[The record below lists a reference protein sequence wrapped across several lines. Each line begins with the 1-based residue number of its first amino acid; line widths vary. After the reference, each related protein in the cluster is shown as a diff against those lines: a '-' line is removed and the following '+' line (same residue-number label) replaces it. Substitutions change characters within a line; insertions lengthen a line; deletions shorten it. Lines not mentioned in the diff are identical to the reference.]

1 MSDAT
6 STTPACPPVTSP
18 DLTTFARV
26 DALGLRVDA
35 QQIWPDKA
43 ILFCSLLTVDDRCPR
58 CGAGG
63 RVHDQVLRR
72 FTHLPV
78 GRRPTWLSVRV
89 PRFRC
94 DGCGRVWRHSLKTV
108 ARPRSKLTRAAD
120 WWALCQVVLD
130 HTPISGV
137 AAVLGI
143 SWDTAHMAVTDVGTQ
158 LLIDHPGRLDGVEV
172 VGVDEHAW
180 RHTRKGDKYVTVI
193 IDLTPIRDDTGPAR
207 LLDLVE
213 GRSKKAFKTWLDA
226 QTDQFRA
233 RVAIVAMDGFTGFK
247 TAAAEAVPD
256 ATAVMDPFHVV
267 ALAGDKLNATRQ
279 RVQRE
284 LTGGRGRADD
294 PLYKARRTL
303 RTGRALLTDKQKAR
317 LSALWAID
325 EAVPLEVTWLT
336 YQDIID
342 AYRHPDPDVGKKL
355 LTSVIDRI
363 KTAVPAGLEELAQLG
378 RTLEKRRDDI
388 LAWFD
393 HPGSSNGPT
402 EAINGRLEHLRGIAL
417 GFRNLVNYR
426 LRSLLE
432 AGGFRPLIHS
442 LS

>member
-6 STTPACPPVTSP
+6 STTASCPPVTPP
-18 DLTTFARV
+18 DLTVFARLDV
-26 DALGLRVDA
+26 LGLRVTG
-35 QQIWPDKA
+35 QQVWPDKA
-43 ILFCSLLTVDDRCPR
+43 ILFCSLTGPDAGCPN
-58 CGAGG
+58 CGQPGV
-63 RVHDQVLRR
+63 VHDHVVRR

-78 GRRPTWLSVRV
+78 GRKATWLHVDV
-89 PRFRC
+89 PRYRC
-94 DGCGRVWRHSLKTV
+94 AGCHRLWRHPLTTV

-120 WWALCQVVLD
+120 WWALSEVVLD

-137 AAVLGI
+137 AAVLDV
-143 SWDTAHMAVTDVGTQ
+143 SWDTAHTAVTEVGTRV
-158 LLIDHPGRLDGVEV
+158 LIGHPGRLDGVEV

-180 RHTRKGDKYVTVI
+180 RHTSKGDKYVTVI
-193 IDLTPIRDDTGPAR
+193 IDLTPIRDGTGPAR

-213 GRSKKAFKTWLDA
+213 GRSKQVFKTWLEA
-226 QTDQFRA
+226 RTEQFRA
-233 RVAIVAMDGFTGFK
+233 RVQIVAMDGFTGFK
-247 TAAAEAVPD
+247 TAATDAVPD

-267 ALAGDKLNATRQ
+267 ALAGDKLNTTRQ

-284 LTGGRGRADD
+284 LTGERGRRDD

-303 RTGRALLTDKQKAR
+303 RTGRTLLTERQKAR
-317 LSALWAID
+317 LDALFSNDDVA
-325 EAVPLEVTWLT
+325 AVEVTWLV

-342 AYRHPDPDVGKKL
+342 AYRTPDRRTGRQL
-355 LTSVIDRI
+355 LTRVIDRI
-363 KTAVPAGLEELAQLG
+363 KTAVPEALAELAQLG
-378 RTLEKRRDDI
+378 RTLHARRDDI

-417 GFRNLVNYR
+417 GFRNLTNYR